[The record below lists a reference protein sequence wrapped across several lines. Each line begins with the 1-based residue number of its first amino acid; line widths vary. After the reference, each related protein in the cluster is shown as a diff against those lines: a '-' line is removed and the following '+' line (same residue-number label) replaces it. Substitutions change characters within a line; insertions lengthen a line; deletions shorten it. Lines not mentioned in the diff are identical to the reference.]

1 MAKLTKLDH
10 GSLCVGDIDKA
21 VGFYGDLLGLEPL
34 PRPDFGF
41 PGAWFNAGGTPVHLT
56 TGGYLRDDDAELR
69 PNDGHLAF
77 LVDDLEELTEELT
90 EAGVEWWELPQL
102 AGSRSAGL
110 LQRPMGQH
118 ARGNPLLAPPAPRR
132 TPGRPVPPRGQ

>member
-21 VGFYGDLLGLEPL
+21 VWFYGDLLGLEPL

-41 PGAWFNAGGTPVHLT
+41 PGAWFDAGGTPVHLT
-56 TGGYLRDDDAELR
+56 TGGFTRSDNPELR

-77 LVDDLEELTEELT
+77 LVDDLEEMTAELT
-90 EAGVEWWELPQL
+90 EADVDWWEFPNSPAADRQIFFRDPWGNMIEL
-102 AGSRSAGL
+102 ARY
-110 LQRPMGQH
+110 H
-118 ARGNPLLAPPAPRR
+118 PA
-132 TPGRPVPPRGQ
+132 

>member
-21 VGFYGDLLGLEPL
+21 VSFYGDLLGLEPL

-56 TGGYLRDDDAELR
+56 TGGFTRSGDAELR

-77 LVDDLEELTEELT
+77 LVDDLEEMITELT
-90 EAGVEWWELPQL
+90 EADVTWWEFPNSPAADRQIFF
-102 AGSRSAGL
+102 RD
-110 LQRPMGQH
+110 PW
-118 ARGNPLLAPPAPRR
+118 GNMIELTRY
-132 TPGRPVPPRGQ
+132 

>member
-21 VGFYGDLLGLEPL
+21 VWFYGDLLGLEPL

-41 PGAWFNAGGTPVHLT
+41 PGAWFDAGGTPVHLT
-56 TGGYLRDDDAELR
+56 TGGFTRSDNPELR

-77 LVDDLEELTEELT
+77 LVDDLEEMTEELT
-90 EAGVEWWELPQL
+90 EADVEWWELPNSPAADRQIFF
-102 AGSRSAGL
+102 RD
-110 LQRPMGQH
+110 PW
-118 ARGNPLLAPPAPRR
+118 GNMIEITRYHPA
-132 TPGRPVPPRGQ
+132 